1 MRELVFYGFCDRTD
15 EMSHRRT
22 KTLTRDCRN
31 SLKLL
36 EILVLEGFGV
46 SIFPSKQPK
55 AALSHPTINQVTQV
69 KNAILTLLLALFI

>member
-1 MRELVFYGFCDRTD
+1 MF
-15 EMSHRRT
+15 
-22 KTLTRDCRN
+22 
-31 SLKLL
+31 